1 MTVYH
6 EISSHD
12 VLEVWG
18 DGDITG
24 GITYRS
30 ETKVSDL
37 ANVVALFIQW
47 KTDCGDVHDMIRFFD
62 PSTVE
67 SDIAQ
72 FRKFEYYRS
81 MVISLTIDQLKDYVG
96 WHSK

>member
-18 DGDITG
+18 DGD
-24 GITYRS
+24 ITYRS